1 MKRSSSHRALVYAR
15 NAAMGCVVLLL
26 LVAGVFSS
34 WSSAH
39 HIVLSKGREHG
50 TMTVTGCGADVCTGP
65 FTPSGQAAA
74 RARVVVEKSVAARR
88 GDRFPVVVK
97 PGTDDVVRTGIPGF
111 LHAWVPLGGAL
122 VLAALVIGGGLRLPR
137 IAWGTGVAGV
147 ALLVATFI
155 AL

>member
-15 NAAMGCVVLLL
+15 SAAMGCVVLLL
-26 LVAGVFSS
+26 LISGVQSS

-39 HIVLSKGREHG
+39 HIVLAKGREHG
-50 TMTVTGCGADVCTGP
+50 TMTVTGCGADICTGP
-65 FTPSGQAAA
+65 FTPSGQAT
-74 RARVVVEKSVAARR
+74 ARVRVTIKKSVAAQR

-97 PGTDDVVRTGIPGF
+97 PGTDDVVRTGAAGF

-122 VLAALVIGGGLRLPR
+122 LLAALVIGGGLRLSR
-137 IAWGTGVAGV
+137 IAWGTGIAGGT
-147 ALLVATFI
+147 LLMAAFI